1 MKTLFLIVATLAALL
16 CLQGCGSSSPD
27 ENSPVPIPINDLL
40 LQVNESQI
48 YATASDLQNF
58 VTRVAGTQGNY
69 AAATY
74 LRDKFAAISGLIV
87 VYQGGN
93 ERNVVATLPGTD
105 ASSDKVYIVGAHFDS
120 ASSTPDVAPG
130 ATDNACGVGIVLEL
144 ARIMSKYRFKDTL
157 KFAAWNSEETGLAG
171 SSAYA
176 SEAELAHE
184 DIGLY
189 FNYDSAGYDP
199 EGRLILDIM
208 YNDTS
213 SWVAERMN
221 LRNTSYGLGFTIT
234 YNVHTCYSDHRP
246 FWEHGFTAVMTHAE
260 QHAPEAHTA
269 YDTVD
274 KISTLYAKKNGQLGM
289 AILAELAGLS
299 TTR

>member
-1 MKTLFLIVATLAALL
+1 MKTRSFIVTTLAAIL
-16 CLQGCGSSSPD
+16 CLQGCGPSARD
-27 ENSPVPIPINDLL
+27 ENVPVPVSISDLL
-40 LQVNESQI
+40 SQASESQI

-69 AAATY
+69 DAATY
-74 LRDKFAAISGLIV
+74 LHDKLAAISGLTV

-93 ERNVVATLPGTD
+93 ERNVIATLPGTD
-105 ASSDKVYIVGAHFDS
+105 ATSDKVYIVGAHYDS
-120 ASSTPDVAPG
+120 TSDTPGIAPG

-157 KFAAWNSEETGLAG
+157 KFAAWNSEESGRGGSLAFVN
-171 SSAYA
+171 
-176 SEAELAHE
+176 EAVLTHE
-184 DIGLY
+184 NIELY

-199 EGRLILDIM
+199 GGRLILDIM
-208 YNDTS
+208 YNDS
-213 SWVAERMN
+213 SAGIATLMDQ
-221 LRNTSYGLGFTIT
+221 RNSSFGLGFTIT
-234 YNVHTCYSDHRP
+234 HNVHTCTSDHRS
-246 FWEHGFTAVMTHAE
+246 FWEYGFRAVMTHAE

-274 KISTLYAKKNGQLGM
+274 KMSTLYAKKNGQLGM

-299 TTR
+299 AAR